1 MVSFDLRDPAFL
13 ADPYPFYAQLRARA
27 PVHHLADR
35 DLWVLSRHA
44 DVVAALRDPQ
54 RFSSDAEAMA
64 AGRTTNP
71 FKPADGAPAALLT
84 ALRNLPGFRVLL
96 TTDPPE
102 HTRLRRMVTKPFA
115 PRAIAAWEPRIRA
128 ICEQLVDQLLAADD
142 DRRDL
147 VGQLAWPLPVV
158 VIAEMLGIPP
168 ERAGDFKRWSD
179 DLIGAL
185 VGSLDA
191 ASVAGSALEIFGFFC
206 EILEQRRDRPGDDLI
221 SVLVAGSDENGALTP
236 MELVAFCILLLVAG
250 NETTTNL
257 IANAVLALS
266 ANPAVRDELGRRPE
280 LVSAAVEET
289 LRYDSPAQGL
299 MRATPTEGTVE
310 GVTIP
315 AGSQVLLLLGSANR
329 DPAHWTAPDTFRLD
343 RDPND
348 HLGFGTGIHVCLG
361 APLARLETR
370 IALETLLSRTSGL
383 AVSGEPDRFD
393 SPVLRGLRSLPITV
407 EANTVAAKGG
417 VAAR

>member
-13 ADPYPFYAQLRARA
+13 ADPYPFYAELRDRA
-27 PVHHLADR
+27 PVHYLADR

-64 AGRTTNP
+64 SGRTTNP
-71 FKPADGAPAALLT
+71 FKPADGAPAALLA

-115 PRAIAAWEPRIRA
+115 PRAIAAWEPRVRA
-128 ICEQLVDQLLAADD
+128 ICEQLVDDLLASDD
-142 DRRDL
+142 DSRDV

-158 VIAEMLGIPP
+158 VIAELLGIPA

-185 VGSLDA
+185 VGSLEASA
-191 ASVAGSALEIFGFFC
+191 AAGSALQIFGFFC
-206 EILEQRRDRPGDDLI
+206 EILEQRRAHPGDDLI
-221 SVLVAGSDENGALTP
+221 SVLVANSGDQEALTP
-236 MELVAFCILLLVAG
+236 IELVAFCILLLVAG

-266 ANPAVRDELGRRPE
+266 VNPDVRGELAHHPD

-289 LRYDSPAQGL
+289 LRYDSPAQAV
-299 MRATPTEGTVE
+299 MRATPTEVTVD
-310 GVTIP
+310 GAPIP

-329 DPAHWTAPDTFRLD
+329 DPGHWPDPDTFRLD

-361 APLARLETR
+361 APLARLESR
-370 IALETLLSRTSGL
+370 IALETLLGRTSGL
-383 AVSGEPDRFD
+383 AVRGEPDRFD

-407 EANTVAAKGG
+407 ERNGDAAKRELT
-417 VAAR
+417 AR